1 MEFFLFTA
9 AVVAVL
15 IFVKST
21 CVIVSSKEVCIVQRF
36 GKFKEEL
43 KPGFHLL
50 VPGFD
55 NVAFRQEMREQVID
69 VPPQS
74 CITRDN
80 IQIEVDGVL
89 YLKIFDA
96 KRASYGIQ
104 DYRRACINLA
114 QTTMRSE
121 MGKLTL
127 DRTFSEREQVNEN
140 IVREIDKASDPWG
153 VKVLRYEIKNITPPH
168 RVIDT
173 LEKQMEAERQKRAHI
188 LLADAEKTLLINRS
202 EADRQEAVNLSEGT
216 REQRINEANGRAREI
231 VLVAEATAKG
241 IERVG
246 QAISRPGG
254 AAALK
259 TRLVEQFVDEL
270 SHILQ
275 QSKVSVVPAELAN
288 IKGFFEGMG
297 QVTSGLAEQSG
308 TTAGPAAARAA
319 TRPATPAVTMGA
331 AAQTAQRQAAVPTV
345 STRRAPPPRRA

>member
-1 MEFFLFTA
+1 MGFFLFTIVS
-9 AVVAVL
+9 VVL
-15 IFVKST
+15 LFVIRST
-21 CVIVSSKEVCIVQRF
+21 CVIVSSKEVCIIHRL

-43 KPGFHLL
+43 KPGFHLRA
-50 VPGFD
+50 PFID
-55 NVAFRQEMREQVID
+55 TVAFRQEMREQVID

-80 IQIEVDGVL
+80 IQIDVDGVI
-89 YLKIFDA
+89 YLKLFDA
-96 KRASYGIQ
+96 RRASYGIQ

-121 MGKLTL
+121 IGKLTL
-127 DRTFSEREQVNEN
+127 DRTFSEREQVNAN

-153 VKVLRYEIKNITPPH
+153 VKVLRYEIKNITPSK
-168 RVIDT
+168 RVVDT
-173 LEKQMEAERQKRAHI
+173 LEKQMEAERQKRANI

-202 EADRQEAVNLSEGT
+202 EADRQEAVNLSEGV

-254 AAALK
+254 SAALK

-270 SHILQ
+270 GHILKY
-275 QSKVSVVPAELAN
+275 SKVSVVPSDLAN

-297 QVTSGLAEQSG
+297 QVTSGLSPKDQE
-308 TTAGPAAARAA
+308 TTPSHPTSSAPKPSQDAAR
-319 TRPATPAVTMGA
+319 PA
-331 AAQTAQRQAAVPTV
+331 Q
-345 STRRAPPPRRA
+345 PPPRRPSPRPQ

>member
-1 MEFFLFTA
+1 MEFFLFTI

-15 IFVKST
+15 FFVRCT
-21 CVIVSSKEVCIVQRF
+21 CVIVTSKEICIIHRF
-36 GKFKEEL
+36 GRFKEEL

-50 VPGFD
+50 APFID
-55 NVAFRQEMREQVID
+55 TVAFRHEMREQVID

-121 MGKLTL
+121 IGKLTL

-168 RVIDT
+168 RVVDT

-202 EADRQEAVNLSEGT
+202 EADRQEAVNLSEGA

-254 AAALK
+254 NAALK
-259 TRLVEQFVDEL
+259 TRLIEQFVDEL
-270 SHILQ
+270 GHILQ
-275 QSKVSVVPAELAN
+275 QSKVSVVPADLAN

-297 QVTSGLAEQSG
+297 QVTTTGLADQG
-308 TTAGPAAARAA
+308 TAPAGQGAARSMGRTTSPAPSQAAAVQRQPAA
-319 TRPATPAVTMGA
+319 PSTPV
-331 AAQTAQRQAAVPTV
+331 
-345 STRRAPPPRRA
+345 RRSPPPRQS

>member
-1 MEFFLFTA
+1 MFFLVTA
-9 AVVAVL
+9 AVVVVL
-15 IFVKST
+15 LFVKAT
-21 CVIVSSKEVCIVQRF
+21 CCIVSSKEVCIVHRL

-50 VPGFD
+50 TPFID
-55 NVAFRQEMREQVID
+55 TVAYRQEMREQVID

-89 YLKIFDA
+89 YLKLFDA
-96 KRASYGIQ
+96 MRASYGIQ

-121 MGKLTL
+121 IGKLTL
-127 DRTFSEREQVNEN
+127 DRTFSEREKINEN
-140 IVREIDKASDPWG
+140 IVREIDHASDPWG

-168 RVIDT
+168 RVVDT

-202 EADRQEAVNLSEGT
+202 EADRQEAINLSEGT
-216 REQRINEANGRAREI
+216 REQRVNEANGRAQEI
-231 VLVAEATAKG
+231 VLVAEATAQG

-254 AAALK
+254 SAALK
-259 TRLVEQFVDEL
+259 MRLVEQFVDQL
-270 SHILQ
+270 GHILDR
-275 QSKVSVVPAELAN
+275 SRVSVVPSDLAN

-297 QVTSGLAEQSG
+297 QVTSGLSPDQASV
-308 TTAGPAAARAA
+308 RD
-319 TRPATPAVTMGA
+319 
-331 AAQTAQRQAAVPTV
+331 AQGQPQTQMPKRSAQPPQGVDMSASQAQQQ
-345 STRRAPPPRRA
+345 RRAPPPIATKRIP

>member
-1 MEFFLFTA
+1 MFPLFTA

-15 IFVKST
+15 IVIKLT
-21 CVIVSSKEVCIVQRF
+21 YVIVSTKEAAIVERF
-36 GKFKEEL
+36 GKFKEVL

-50 VPGFD
+50 IP
-55 NVAFRQEMREQVID
+55 VADKVRFRPDMREQVID

-80 IQIEVDGVL
+80 IQIEVDGVI

-96 KRASYGIQ
+96 KRACYGID
-104 DYRRACINLA
+104 DYRRACINMA

-121 MGKLTL
+121 IGKLSL
-127 DRTFSEREQVNEN
+127 DRTFSERGTVNEN

-188 LLADAEKTLLINRS
+188 LLAEAEKTLLVSRS
-202 EADRQEAVNLSEGT
+202 EADRQEAVNLSEGAK
-216 REQRINEANGRAREI
+216 EQRINEANGRAKEI
-231 VLVAEATAKG
+231 ILVAEATAKG

-246 QAISRPGG
+246 QAITRPGG
-254 AAALK
+254 SAALK

-270 SHILQ
+270 GHILQ
-275 QSKVSVVPAELAN
+275 YSKVSVVPSELAN

-297 QVTSGLAEQSG
+297 QVTTGLGDQS
-308 TTAGPAAARAA
+308 AASAA
-319 TRPATPAVTMGA
+319 NRTVTPVMTKNVSAPPLP
-331 AAQTAQRQAAVPTV
+331 RQAAPKQQVV
-345 STRRAPPPRRA
+345 RRAPPPRQA